1 MTVKNKL
8 TRNVF
13 YCYFFI
19 VVLFAVIRM
28 LSSFDVFKPL
38 GEVGE
43 YIINAVIQIVLIFA
57 TSIFLF
63 SYLQKSK
70 IKSTLNF
77 FSFKKINFKAI
88 LISLAIGIIVYILNV
103 FVASFFNSILS
114 ALGYNF
120 GSTSSEG
127 GYPFWLFIINIIV
140 TAVLPAICEETAH
153 RGMLLKGLS
162 PMGRRNAIIIS
173 SMLFG
178 LLHMN
183 ITQFFYATLIGFLLG
198 HIATISDSIYPAM
211 IIHFM
216 NNAISVLMGYSQA
229 NNLGFDFL
237 FTYINQSIANNALVG
252 FIFIL
257 SLIVLLIILL
267 KYLIVLLF
275 RQTSAKKMNELQDVL
290 FKEIARGNY
299 LKELEETARG
309 LYEHEIPTISFEEFD
324 KLYQNKTIDMGHAT
338 DLENQIQFGSD
349 DFKIDKVTKI
359 LMIACFT
366 LASIVT
372 IYTLFWG
379 IFLW

>member
-1 MTVKNKL
+1 MPVKNKL

-43 YIINAVIQIVLIFA
+43 YIINAVIQIILIFS

-63 SYLQKSK
+63 SYLQKNK
-70 IKSTLNF
+70 IKSTFHF
-77 FSFKKINFKAI
+77 FGFKKINFKAV
-88 LISLAIGIIVYILNV
+88 LISFAIGIVVYILNV
-103 FVASFFNSILS
+103 FVSSFFNSILS

-120 GSTSSEG
+120 GSSSSEG
-127 GYPFWLFIINIIV
+127 AYPFWIFIINIIV
-140 TAVLPAICEETAH
+140 TAVLPAVCEETAH
-153 RGMLLKGLS
+153 RGLLLKGLS
-162 PMGRRNAIIIS
+162 PMGRKNAIIIS

-198 HIATISDSIYPAM
+198 HIATISDNIYPAM

-216 NNAISVLMGYSQA
+216 NNAISVLMRYSQA

-252 FIFIL
+252 FIFVL
-257 SLIVLLIILL
+257 ALIGLLVILL

-290 FKEIARGNY
+290 FKTIARGNY

-309 LYEHEIPTISFEEFD
+309 LYEHDITTISFEEFD
-324 KLYQNKTIDMGHAT
+324 KLYQNKTIDMGHTT
-338 DLENQIQFGSD
+338 DLENQIQFSKD
-349 DFKIDKVTKI
+349 DYKIDKITKI
-359 LMIACFT
+359 LMIASFV
-366 LASIVT
+366 LSSIVT